1 MNRGRPKSEIRA
13 AIPEVREFFEE
24 CEKLSLSITEI
35 RTLLVERVSRAPSY
49 RALQE
54 WRRGTRS
61 PRFAP
66 FKQWLKIVK
75 KRAR

>member
-1 MNRGRPKSEIRA
+1 MSRGRPKSQIRA

-24 CEKLSLSITEI
+24 CERRSLSITEI
-35 RTLLVERVSRAPSY
+35 QVLLAQQVPRAPSY

-66 FKQWLKIVK
+66 FKQWLRIVTR
-75 KRAR
+75 RAR